1 MKSYGIVRKIDELG
15 RVVLPKE
22 FRRSLGISNGDD
34 VEILFHGDSISVRK
48 YEPFCVL
55 CTGKSELSEFEDKF
69 ICRKCRER
77 IATMPAKVEEDD
89 E

>member
-1 MKSYGIVRKIDELG
+1 MRVCGIVRRVDELG
-15 RVVLPKE
+15 RVVIPKE
-22 FRRSLGISNGDD
+22 MRKSLAIENGDE
-34 VEILFHGDSISVRK
+34 VEIILTGDSVSVRK